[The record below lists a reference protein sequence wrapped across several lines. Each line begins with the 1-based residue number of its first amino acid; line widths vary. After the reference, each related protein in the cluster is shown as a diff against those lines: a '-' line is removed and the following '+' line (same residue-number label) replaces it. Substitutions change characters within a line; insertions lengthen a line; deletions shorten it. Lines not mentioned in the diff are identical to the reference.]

1 MIENI
6 MERFPD
12 DQFLIINGF
21 NDCII
26 GLDEKTMRIIYSVKM
41 IIDQLSVEM
50 DSVGANEYFEFN
62 IFNSF
67 MGDETPIFCFD
78 NY

>member
-6 MERFPD
+6 MDQFPD

-50 DSVGANEYFEFN
+50 GSVGANEYFEFN
-62 IFNSF
+62 IFNAF